1 MPCHK
6 SLAPLWASRYIL
18 TGFLLV
24 QPSGDMALPSEDAP
38 PVPKGIAGSIVDLF
52 EGRIVPGEGGA
63 VPLSVAGLLSL
74 EMERVVDLFLVAD
87 SHELEEGADEV
98 RRLAAELRQESSVAP
113 VARTV
118 VRLAASVAPEAARR
132 DALDLAKELVEP
144 GVATEI
150 ALALGVVRDD
160 GRRRKMVEVV
170 TQLGGGMAPA
180 IAEALSETEDRFAR
194 RAYVDAMVAMGDS
207 GTKAVG
213 KMVEDPRWF
222 VVRNAVR
229 ILGEIGGVEAVGHL
243 TTTLANDDARVRK
256 ETVLALARIGGD
268 DPSMLVVGKLED
280 KDADVRA
287 AACRAI
293 GVLKVD
299 RALKPLVALLKTE
312 KDNEVV
318 EQVLLA
324 LGQLGDPGAVKSIEK
339 KATGGRFSRTPI
351 GVRIAAYKALFTIGT
366 PYARALLEKASED
379 SDPDVKEAVGRILGL
394 K

>member
-1 MPCHK
+1 MET
-6 SLAPLWASRYIL
+6 L
-18 TGFLLV
+18 TL
-24 QPSGDMALPSEDAP
+24 SSEDALP
-38 PVPKGIAGSIVDLF
+38 GPKGIAGSIVDLF

-113 VARTV
+113 VAGAV
-118 VRLAASVAPEAARR
+118 LKLASSLLTGAARKVAP
-132 DALDLAKELVEP
+132 DLAKELAEP
-144 GVATEI
+144 DVAREI
-150 ALALGVVRDD
+150 VLVLGAVRDD
-160 GRRRKMVEVV
+160 RRRREMLQDVCH
-170 TQLGGGMAPA
+170 LGGNMAPA

-194 RAYVDAMVAMGDS
+194 RAYIEAMVAMGDS

-213 KMVEDPRWF
+213 EMVEDPRWF
-222 VVRNAVR
+222 VVRNAVS
-229 ILGEIGGVEAVGHL
+229 ILGEVGGVEAVAHL
-243 TTTLANDDARVRK
+243 TTTLASDDARVRK

-299 RALKPLVALLKTE
+299 RALKPLVQLLRTE
-312 KDNEVV
+312 KDDEVV

-339 KATGGRFSRTPI
+339 KATGGRFSRTPM

-366 PYARALLEKASED
+366 PYARTLLEKASED